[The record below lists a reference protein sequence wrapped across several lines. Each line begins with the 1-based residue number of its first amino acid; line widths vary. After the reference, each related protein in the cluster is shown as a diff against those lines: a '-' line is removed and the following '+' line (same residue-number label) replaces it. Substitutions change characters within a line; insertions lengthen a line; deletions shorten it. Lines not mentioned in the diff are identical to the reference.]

1 MRDFLTTTLTTKDNY
16 YKQAIMANMNEERKV
31 LKTLEKAMATCNGVN
46 DTVAMLYGANDSSA
60 AASAFVGDG
69 DVLASTLLCVLNH
82 VGEQRATPAEMA
94 ITRAVLM
101 AVAAADVQNKGAL
114 QEAINGHRE
123 DIKAGKLILTRGSR
137 KPE

>member
-1 MRDFLTTTLTTKDNY
+1 MRNFLTTTKDNY

-114 QEAINGHRE
+114 QEAINGHR
-123 DIKAGKLILTRGSR
+123 DGINSGKVILTRGCR

>member
-1 MRDFLTTTLTTKDNY
+1 
-16 YKQAIMANMNEERKV
+16 MANMNEERKV
-31 LKTLEKAMATCNGVN
+31 MTALRKAMATCNGVN

-101 AVAAADVQNKGAL
+101 AVAAADVQNNGVL
-114 QEAINGHRE
+114 QEAIDGHRE
-123 DIKAGKLILTRGSR
+123 DIKTGKLVLR
-137 KPE
+137 KHQVG

>member
-1 MRDFLTTTLTTKDNY
+1 MTNQNERTK
-16 YKQAIMANMNEERKV
+16 AFIALSR
-31 LKTLEKAMATCNGVN
+31 AMATCNGVN

-60 AASAFVGDG
+60 AASAFIGDG

-82 VGEQRATPAEMA
+82 VGDGRATPAEMA

-114 QEAINGHRE
+114 QEAIDGHRE
-123 DIKAGKLILTRGSR
+123 NIKSGKVVVKTAD
-137 KPE
+137 

>member
-82 VGEQRATPAEMA
+82 VGDGRATPAEMA

-114 QEAINGHRE
+114 QEVINGHR
-123 DIKAGKLILTRGSR
+123 DVLIRAR
-137 KPE
+137 

>member
-1 MRDFLTTTLTTKDNY
+1 MT
-16 YKQAIMANMNEERKV
+16 NMNEERKV
-31 LKTLEKAMATCNGVN
+31 LTTLNKAMATCNGVN

-60 AASAFVGDG
+60 AASAFIGDG

-101 AVAAADVQNKGAL
+101 AVAAADMENKGAL

-123 DIKAGKLILTRGSR
+123 DIKSGKVVIKNR
-137 KPE
+137 

>member
-1 MRDFLTTTLTTKDNY
+1 
-16 YKQAIMANMNEERKV
+16 MNEERKV
-31 LKTLEKAMATCNGVN
+31 LTALKKAMATCNGVN

-114 QEAINGHRE
+114 QEAINGHR
-123 DIKAGKLILTRGSR
+123 DGINSGKVILTRGCR

>member
-1 MRDFLTTTLTTKDNY
+1 
-16 YKQAIMANMNEERKV
+16 MANMNEERKM
-31 LKTLEKAMATCNGVN
+31 LKTLAKAMATCNGVN

-114 QEAINGHRE
+114 QETINGHRE
-123 DIKAGKLILTRGSR
+123 NIKAGKVVIKNR
-137 KPE
+137 

>member
-1 MRDFLTTTLTTKDNY
+1 
-16 YKQAIMANMNEERKV
+16 MNEERKV
-31 LKTLEKAMATCNGVN
+31 LKTLAKAMATCNGVN

-82 VGEQRATPAEMA
+82 VGEGRATPAEMT

-114 QEAINGHRE
+114 QEAIAGHR
-123 DIKAGKLILTRGSR
+123 DNLTSGRVTLR
-137 KPE
+137 KNNNQ

>member
-1 MRDFLTTTLTTKDNY
+1 
-16 YKQAIMANMNEERKV
+16 MNEERKV
-31 LKTLEKAMATCNGVN
+31 LKTLAKAMATCNGMN
-46 DTVAMLYGANDSSA
+46 DTVAMLYGANDSGA

-101 AVAAADVQNKGAL
+101 AVAAADVQSKGFVQAAIDEHRNDL
-114 QEAINGHRE
+114 QS
-123 DIKAGKLILTRGSR
+123 GKVVLR
-137 KPE
+137 KQSEK

>member
-1 MRDFLTTTLTTKDNY
+1 
-16 YKQAIMANMNEERKV
+16 MANMNEERKV
-31 LKTLEKAMATCNGVN
+31 LKTLAKAMATCNGVN
-46 DTVAMLYGANDSSA
+46 DTVAMLYGANDSGA

-101 AVAAADVQNKGAL
+101 AVAAADVQNKGQL
-114 QEAINGHRE
+114 SEVIKQHCEAIESGT
-123 DIKAGKLILTRGSR
+123 LVLR
-137 KPE
+137 KHQEK

>member
-1 MRDFLTTTLTTKDNY
+1 
-16 YKQAIMANMNEERKV
+16 MANMNEERKV
-31 LKTLEKAMATCNGVN
+31 LTALRKAMATCNGVN

-82 VGEQRATPAEMA
+82 VGEGRATPAEMA

-101 AVAAADVQNKGAL
+101 AVAAADVQNNGAL
-114 QEAINGHRE
+114 QEAIDGHRE
-123 DIKAGKLILTRGSR
+123 DIMSGKTVLR
-137 KPE
+137 KHSEK

>member
-1 MRDFLTTTLTTKDNY
+1 
-16 YKQAIMANMNEERKV
+16 MANMNEERKV
-31 LKTLEKAMATCNGVN
+31 LKTLAKAMATCNGMT
-46 DTVAMLYGANDSSA
+46 DTVAVLYGANDQLVSA
-60 AASAFVGDG
+60 LAFVGDG

-82 VGEQRATPAEMA
+82 VGEGRATTAEMA

-123 DIKAGKLILTRGSR
+123 NIKAGKVIV
-137 KPE
+137 KNF

>member
-1 MRDFLTTTLTTKDNY
+1 
-16 YKQAIMANMNEERKV
+16 MNEERKV
-31 LKTLEKAMATCNGVN
+31 LTALNKAMATCNGVN
-46 DTVAMLYGANDSSA
+46 DTVAILYGANDLSA

-101 AVAAADVQNKGAL
+101 AVAAADVQNNGAL
-114 QEAINGHRE
+114 QETIDGHRE
-123 DIKAGKLILTRGSR
+123 DIKSGKVVVKNR
-137 KPE
+137 

>member
-1 MRDFLTTTLTTKDNY
+1 
-16 YKQAIMANMNEERKV
+16 MANMNEERKV
-31 LKTLEKAMATCNGVN
+31 LTALRKAMATCNGVN

-82 VGEQRATPAEMA
+82 VGEGRATPAEMA

-101 AVAAADVQNKGAL
+101 AVAAADVQNNGAL
-114 QEAINGHRE
+114 QEAIRQHRE
-123 DIKAGKLILTRGSR
+123 AIESGTLVLR
-137 KPE
+137 KNKEE

>member
-1 MRDFLTTTLTTKDNY
+1 MTSRTAIRWILMNNKRIIG
-16 YKQAIMANMNEERKV
+16 IMANQNEERKV
-31 LKTLEKAMATCNGVN
+31 LTALRKALATCNGVN

-101 AVAAADVQNKGAL
+101 AVAAADVQNKGQL
-114 QEAINGHRE
+114 SEVIKQHREAIESGT
-123 DIKAGKLILTRGSR
+123 LVLR
-137 KPE
+137 KHQEE